1 MTGIT
6 LYPGIRFQTKFS
18 NMHYIPRFPRNSYG
32 KSTIKEYTADRR
44 WAQRLLIFNEIVS
57 MGKIVPANF
66 PTFITLFSY
75 SKRVSPGAKSMSR
88 TQSRKKYARSRTA
101 SVWASLRPM
110 HARGPVPNI
119 GRSNSDTPSHLDG
132 LNWPGFSKVFGFRPN
147 WNVCWEEI
155 MEETGPMTH
164 KYWSNQRWRNC
175 PLEVQL
181 RAGKVE
187 RPWSGSPQPR
197 YEEWKEDQ
205 LEVFSR
211 TGINY
216 SSKHTKQAIGFL
228 ETGLY
233 IRQYI
238 RIGNILELV
247 KSYKLS

>member
-147 WNVCWEEI
+147 WNVCWERLWKKRGRWLTSI
-155 MEETGPMTH
+155 DQINDDVTALW
-164 KYWSNQRWRNC
+164 KYNYARGRSNDLDR
-175 PLEVQL
+175 EVLSQGARDEKRTSL
-181 RAGKVE
+181 KCSVVQGLIT
-187 RPWSGSPQPR
+187 PQNIPNR
-197 YEEWKEDQ
+197 RLASW
-205 LEVFSR
+205 
-211 TGINY
+211 
-216 SSKHTKQAIGFL
+216 KQAC
-228 ETGLY
+228 T
-233 IRQYI
+233 
-238 RIGNILELV
+238 
-247 KSYKLS
+247 